1 MDKKKK
7 IAGIAL
13 AIAVFLIIGARI
25 CYVTAHARLPEQN
38 VIAQGDSLTYRGLT
52 YQIKGAVL
60 WNYEDYFKE
69 HPEYQSYQ
77 ESWLTGENTKLL
89 MVAYTVKKLQD
100 QNVLETMPS
109 IQYFHV
115 FNQFDSFF
123 FSDLNPALS
132 DGTFVSGDTLYI
144 TYEIY
149 KEVLTK
155 EQWEQVENNQVVYEM
170 VLGTYPVKTDYRSQ
184 I

>member
-69 HPEYQSYQ
+69 HPEYQSYGCIYS
-77 ESWLTGENTKLL
+77 EEASGSECVGND
-89 MVAYTVKKLQD
+89 AF
-100 QNVLETMPS
+100 NS
-109 IQYFHV
+109 V
-115 FNQFDSFF
+115 F
-123 FSDLNPALS
+123 PC
-132 DGTFVSGDTLYI
+132 I
-144 TYEIY
+144 
-149 KEVLTK
+149 
-155 EQWEQVENNQVVYEM
+155 
-170 VLGTYPVKTDYRSQ
+170 
-184 I
+184 

>member
-60 WNYEDYFKE
+60 WNYEDCFKE
-69 HPEYQSYQ
+69 HRNIRVIRNRGLQEKIRSY
-77 ESWLTGENTKLL
+77 
-89 MVAYTVKKLQD
+89 
-100 QNVLETMPS
+100 
-109 IQYFHV
+109 
-115 FNQFDSFF
+115 
-123 FSDLNPALS
+123 
-132 DGTFVSGDTLYI
+132 
-144 TYEIY
+144 
-149 KEVLTK
+149 
-155 EQWEQVENNQVVYEM
+155 
-170 VLGTYPVKTDYRSQ
+170 
-184 I
+184 